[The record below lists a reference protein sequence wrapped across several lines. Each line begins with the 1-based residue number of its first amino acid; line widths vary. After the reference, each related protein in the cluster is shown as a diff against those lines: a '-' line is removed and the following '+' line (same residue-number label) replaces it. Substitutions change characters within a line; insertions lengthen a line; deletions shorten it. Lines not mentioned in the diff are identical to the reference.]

1 MSLRT
6 HNPGIR
12 SDFGKYR
19 YGNRM
24 VTQSVLTRDRRRRV
38 FDARARQSN
47 HPPGDEA
54 TTMIDLHRTVRLLQ
68 RIVMEQLEY
77 GLSCSY

>member
-1 MSLRT
+1 MTLR

-12 SDFGKYR
+12 SDFGKYG

-47 HPPGDEA
+47 HPQA
-54 TTMIDLHRTVRLLQ
+54 TTMIDLRRTVRLLQ

-77 GLSCSY
+77 GLSCSC